1 MSDDVLDAEP
11 VNPPPGGVPD
21 RKPCPM
27 CGEMIAA
34 TAKKC
39 RFCGHYFDPSLR
51 PKVSTT
57 DGLLMPVDVPVT
69 AIAAGY
75 LGLLSV
81 LLVFAPVSLIV
92 SIFALRTLKKSPEM
106 SGRGRA
112 WFGLIM
118 GIVFTL
124 MLGVMVVAL
133 MSSDGSRGP
142 YGAQQQ
148 HRTFRR

>member
-1 MSDDVLDAEP
+1 
-11 VNPPPGGVPD
+11 
-21 RKPCPM
+21 M

-57 DGLLMPVDVPVT
+57 DGLLMPVNVPVS

-75 LGLLSV
+75 LGLLSF
-81 LLVFAPVSLIV
+81 LPIFAPVALIV
-92 SIFALRTLKKSPEM
+92 SIFALRTLKREPDL

-118 GIVFTL
+118 GIIFTL
-124 MLGVMVVAL
+124 ILGVMVVAIA
-133 MSSDGSRGP
+133 SDRASQPHRV
-142 YGAQQQ
+142 QQY
-148 HRTFRR
+148 RSYRR